1 MCDIIIM
8 SNELALGFCSCNSKA
23 AGFRV
28 CRFSFC
34 TDCGI
39 IFTDNSPNEL
49 LVWSGLKISAS
60 TSAQLTKFSL
70 PPAYSQ
76 CVPCGRRFYMVM
88 LMCNTKEERVSRI
101 AKYYTTF
108 HLFGDWYIVRF
119 WPRHCHSWTRFIPF
133 YIPMHLGDPD

>member
-1 MCDIIIM
+1 MCDTIIFNWMRFLTKRI
-8 SNELALGFCSCNSKA
+8 EA

-34 TDCGI
+34 TNYGI

-49 LVWSGLKISAS
+49 LVWSGLKISVS

-76 CVPCGRRFYMVM
+76 CVPCGRRRKPPVFRLEHRGYCVYIQFSSAHADFSVWV
-88 LMCNTKEERVSRI
+88 LFFFVLRCTFVVFRFLPI
-101 AKYYTTF
+101 QYT
-108 HLFGDWYIVRF
+108 G
-119 WPRHCHSWTRFIPF
+119 CTRRDV
-133 YIPMHLGDPD
+133 L

>member
-1 MCDIIIM
+1 MCDILIM
-8 SNELALGFCSCNSKA
+8 VIGLALSFCSGNSKA

-70 PPAYSQ
+70 PPAYLQ
-76 CVPCGRRFYMVM
+76 CVPCWRRFYMVM
-88 LMCNTKEERVSRI
+88 LMCNTEEKRVARI

-108 HLFGDWYIVRF
+108 HLFGDWYFVRR
-119 WPRHCHSWTRFIPF
+119 WPRHCHSWKRFIPF